1 MPKHENQSKTAPR
14 YKANH
19 NKGNYSS
26 KGVYVYRHYNER
38 TNEFTNYCYDP
49 KEHGDSEEWLLVLRQ
64 MDKEEELRE
73 RYNRENADYRFQNAQ
88 SRYSANPD
96 DFDVPPID
104 CLPDS
109 SEDIFDQA
117 FPEDKPECS
126 KELQVRK
133 IIDQNLTKAQQNLVF
148 DRYGAVLKLEDI
160 RLKEIACTGVPVT
173 QQAFTNRINRIKNK
187 IRKLIEPVMES

>member
-1 MPKHENQSKTAPR
+1 MPRYENQSKTAPK

-19 NKGNYSS
+19 NKDSYLS

-49 KEHGDSEEWLLVLRQ
+49 KEHGDSEEWLLVLSK

-73 RYNRENADYRFQNAQ
+73 RYNKENADYRFQNAQ

-96 DFDVPPID
+96 DFDVSPIE
-104 CLPDS
+104 CISDS
-109 SEDIFDQA
+109 SANIFDQA
-117 FPEDKPECS
+117 FPEDKQECS

-133 IIDQNLTKAQQNLVF
+133 IINKNLTEAQQNLIF
-148 DRYGAVLKLEDI
+148 DRYGAGLKLEDI
-160 RLKEIACTGVPVT
+160 RLKEIARTGVPVT